1 MNKLMLYVLEIN
13 LSLLIFYAAYRMLF
27 QKDRNFIIRR
37 AYLMGMAALS
47 LIIPLIPAW
56 TALSP
61 VRAATIVIPLEGI
74 SVFGSGSDPSSASP
88 FTFTPLEWLWVV
100 YLGVV
105 ALGILRLFIQIG
117 YIMRESYR
125 SPRGVSYGISFYAS
139 QKLHASS
146 FFGHIFM
153 DTQRVD
159 EDTFQHIL
167 AHEKVHKTEW
177 HSVDRILAEL
187 IVLVNWFNPVAWL
200 IRRSVVEN
208 LEYLADSAIV
218 SNGTDPV
225 RYQMSILNQYI
236 GSASIRNQFS
246 SQIKNRINMINR
258 NDKMGSGWKL
268 IILFPLVL
276 LALTVMSCAKTE
288 ESQGV
293 LPEKDPQA
301 AASQPETPADV
312 APIAALDE
320 PAFYVVEE
328 MPTFNGGDPTVEFRK
343 YIAQNIRYPKEAR
356 DNGVTGKIFIQF
368 MVTKEGKV
376 VVPDEA
382 SMAKITGKPMD
393 EVVVTTYR
401 TVEEGTEVPED
412 RYIQMLKDEVIRVV
426 SSSPDWEP
434 GKQRGQKVN
443 VLFIFPVNF
452 VMQ

>member
-1 MNKLMLYVLEIN
+1 
-13 LSLLIFYAAYRMLF
+13 
-27 QKDRNFIIRR
+27 
-37 AYLMGMAALS
+37 
-47 LIIPLIPAW
+47 
-56 TALSP
+56 
-61 VRAATIVIPLEGI
+61 
-74 SVFGSGSDPSSASP
+74 
-88 FTFTPLEWLWVV
+88 
-100 YLGVV
+100 
-105 ALGILRLFIQIG
+105 
-117 YIMRESYR
+117 
-125 SPRGVSYGISFYAS
+125 
-139 QKLHASS
+139 
-146 FFGHIFM
+146 M
-153 DTQRVD
+153 DQQRVD

-187 IVLVNWFNPVAWL
+187 FVLVNWFNPVAWM

-268 IILFPLVL
+268 TILFPLVF
-276 LALTVMSCAKTE
+276 LALVVISCAKTE
-288 ESQGV
+288 DSQAV
-293 LPEKDPQA
+293 LPEENTQE
-301 AASQPETPADV
+301 AASQPETAGDV

-343 YIAQNIRYPKEAR
+343 YIAQNIRYPEEAKV
-356 DNGVTGKIFIQF
+356 NGVTGKIFIQF

-382 SMAKITGKPMD
+382 SMAKITGKPLD
-393 EVVVTTYR
+393 EVVVVTYR
-401 TVEEGTEVPED
+401 TVDKGAEVPED
-412 RYIQMLKDEVIRVV
+412 RYIQMLEDEVIRVV
-426 SSSPDWEP
+426 TSSPDWEP
-434 GKQRGQKVN
+434 GKQRGQNVN
-443 VLFIFPVNF
+443 VLFTFPVNF